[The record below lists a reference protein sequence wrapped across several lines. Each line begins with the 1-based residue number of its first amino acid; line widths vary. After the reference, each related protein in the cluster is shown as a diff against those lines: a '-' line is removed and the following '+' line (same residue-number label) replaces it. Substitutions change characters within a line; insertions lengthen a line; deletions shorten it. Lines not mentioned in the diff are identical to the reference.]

1 LTISISKSGVAPD
14 DPWNLSEKYKYIYHA
29 VYSHKN
35 RAFTDGRRKLPIIVQ
50 QL

>member
-1 LTISISKSGVAPD
+1 MRPQKPGDECI
-14 DPWNLSEKYKYIYHA
+14 NYIYHA